1 MDLISV
7 CIVPSTKRQVGS
19 QSQDTHKK
27 TKSRAEQIL
36 GCQDRTLRK
45 GWLSMNGSWWPFVIV
60 LYHKRR
66 IGTRGKLHSGF
77 QSPCHHCLVL
87 KPFHSGVA
95 DEVSGKTSMS
105 VKFGES
111 KGSMQPSL
119 ISTKKGPIRTKEAVK
134 DVIWTSCPDEGW
146 PFAVARELRLGQLVF
161 LDC

>member
-1 MDLISV
+1 MGAD
-7 CIVPSTKRQVGS
+7 G
-19 QSQDTHKK
+19 
-27 TKSRAEQIL
+27 
-36 GCQDRTLRK
+36 
-45 GWLSMNGSWWPFVIV
+45 PFVIV

-66 IGTRGKLHSGF
+66 IGIGGKLHSGF

-105 VKFGES
+105 VKFGEN

-119 ISTKKGPIRTKEAVK
+119 ISTKKGPIRTKEAVE
-134 DVIWTSCPDEGW
+134 DVIWTSCPDEGCAQGC
-146 PFAVARELRLGQLVF
+146 PFAGARELRLGQLVF